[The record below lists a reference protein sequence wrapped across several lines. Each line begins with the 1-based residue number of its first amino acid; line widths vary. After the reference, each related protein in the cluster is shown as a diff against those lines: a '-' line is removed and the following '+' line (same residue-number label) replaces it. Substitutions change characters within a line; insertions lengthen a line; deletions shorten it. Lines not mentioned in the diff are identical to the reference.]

1 MSWKTIVKN
10 DMEQYERRMLRE
22 EKYGSPEPYTEEQ
35 QKINRLNSVINHVQ
49 EDIQGVINDLG
60 RDGRDSIPKEE
71 VEKLLMDLEQTF
83 RK

>member
-1 MSWKTIVKN
+1 MSWQNIIKN

-35 QKINRLNSVINHVQ
+35 NKVNRLGYLLTHVQ
-49 EDIQGVINDLG
+49 ENIQDVINDLG
-60 RDGRDSIPKEE
+60 RDDRDSIPKEE
-71 VEKLLMDLEQTF
+71 VEKLLMDLEQAF

>member
-35 QKINRLNSVINHVQ
+35 KKVNKLNSTINHVQ
-49 EDIQGVINDLG
+49 EEIKGVINDLG
-60 RDGRDSIPKEE
+60 RDDRDSIPKEE
-71 VEKLLMDLEQTF
+71 VGKLLMYLERAF
-83 RK
+83 RM